1 MTLYCGPWPGEF
13 GVFLGWQA
21 CARWKATQLRSE
33 GKIDRVVMCGRP
45 GWEPLVSDFVDEYIP
60 VNFPGI
66 PVGSFA
72 HGGLDMAD
80 IAHMVPPDA
89 IHFPAFHSRQWGND
103 FVENGSD
110 KIPAQQLFVHYG
122 MERPAFRQERQI
134 LLHARGRQDWGVK
147 RNWSAEKWH
156 LLAKGLAPHGKVISI
171 GSPSGALLVEG
182 TEDARGEP
190 LAELCDRMR
199 SALCVSGPSSGPM
212 HLAALCGTPH
222 VVWFGGDD
230 GSPQVERD
238 KLKIAT
244 LLERYRTAWNP
255 FGTPVSTVVAN
266 DWQPQVSDVLDRTKL
281 ALEGVFPVIEQAEP
295 EQKSEQISVH
305 QNSDLTGY
313 TPPWSL
319 GPFRR
324 RYAAP
329 VVPGRLGVGILVRNA
344 LVDLRDGL
352 PSVLAHGGAQ
362 YELLVFDNGDD
373 AETPAWMAAQHP
385 RIPYARSF
393 RNTGCWNARNRMLEH
408 FTARGCEHVLFQ
420 DQDVRWTGDAAAAM
434 LAVFRQYPDTGC
446 VSWTLATE
454 TMGKHKIDAT
464 GALWPPESPGMCC
477 MFSVAAL
484 LAGDDPDLVAWHHG
498 YGLCFLGDTDV
509 CFSLSSKGFKT
520 RVILGPC
527 LVTHEHPHR
536 GTGALGRQ
544 REVEIAYSV
553 RVFNERRRKYH
564 WPSL

>member
-1 MTLYCGPWPGEF
+1 VTLFLGPWPGEF

-21 CARWKATQLRSE
+21 CARWKATQLRNE
-33 GKIDRVVMCGRP
+33 GKISHVVMCARP
-45 GWEPLVSDFVDEYIP
+45 GWEYLVSDFVDEYIP
-60 VNFPGI
+60 VEFPGI

-72 HGGLDMAD
+72 HGGLGRAEL
-80 IAHMVPPDA
+80 ARMVPQDA
-89 IHFPAFHSRQWGND
+89 IHYPGFHSRQWGND
-103 FVENGSD
+103 FVEQAHD
-110 KIPAQQLFVHYG
+110 KVPAQQSFVRYG
-122 MERPAFRQERQI
+122 TERLAFRQERQI

-147 RNWSAEKWH
+147 RNWSEENWG
-156 LLAKGLAPHGKVISI
+156 LLAKGLAPYGKVISI

-182 TEDARGEP
+182 TVDARGEP

-199 SALCVSGPSSGPM
+199 SALCVVGPSSGPM
-212 HLAALCGTPH
+212 HLAALCCTPH

-230 GSPQVERD
+230 GSPQAERD
-238 KLKIAT
+238 KIKIAT
-244 LLERYRTAWNP
+244 LLDRYQTAWNP
-255 FGTPVSTVVAN
+255 FDTPVSPVVAT
-266 DWQPQVSDVLDRTKL
+266 DWQPQVTDVLGRTRQ
-281 ALEGVFPVIEQAEP
+281 ALEGKFQMVD
-295 EQKSEQISVH
+295 QISVH

-329 VVPGRLGVGILVRNA
+329 VVPGKVGVGILVMNA
-344 LVDLRDGL
+344 LADLREGL
-352 PSVLAHGGAQ
+352 PSVLAHAGAGR
-362 YELLVFDNGDD
+362 ELLVFDNGSD
-373 AETPAWMAAQHP
+373 AETAAWLAAEHP
-385 RIPYARSF
+385 TIPYIRSF

-408 FTARGCEHVLFQ
+408 FAARGCEFVLLQ
-420 DQDVRWTGDAAAAM
+420 DQDVRWTGDVAEAM
-434 LAVFRQYPDTGC
+434 LAVFRQHPDTGC

-464 GALWPPESPGMCC
+464 GALLPPESPGMCC

-484 LAGDDPDLVAWHHG
+484 LAGNDPDLVAWHHG

-520 RVILGPC
+520 RVVLGPC

-553 RVFNERRRKYH
+553 TVFQKRKEKYK
-564 WPSL
+564 WPRL